1 LLLNNWTCLNISVHF
16 SSRLAF
22 LGGGKKLVMYM
33 HTYARG
39 WDLVKRTGEYRGEGL
54 KFQVLMSTYFMD
66 GPFENVLE
74 NTSPGS
80 K

>member
-1 LLLNNWTCLNISVHF
+1 
-16 SSRLAF
+16 
-22 LGGGKKLVMYM
+22 M